1 MEATTMLKNKPTA
14 TYKEGK
20 VAKAIEDKT
29 ARFLP
34 SDLFLW
40 TAVSAMAVSA
50 ALKIAG
56 RDDASLFVGQW
67 PAPLLIMG
75 LYNKLVK
82 VQGHD

>member
-1 MEATTMLKNKPTA
+1 METTLLKNRPTRE
-14 TYKEGK
+14 YKEGP
-20 VAKAIEDKT
+20 VAKTIEDKT

-40 TAVSAMAVSA
+40 TAIGTMGVSLV
-50 ALKIAG
+50 LKIMG
-56 RDDASLFVGQW
+56 KDSLSLFIGQW
-67 PAPLLIMG
+67 PASFLIMG